1 MTDEEKNSRA
11 AWVALTKVCEELDL
25 PTPVLEPGKLGGY
38 RVTVGTF
45 LAFNDKMSAAIN
57 SCIDFCDGYRAGYNG
72 RIATGDCGPGL
83 VCKKCGQLFC
93 ICGDMS

>member
-11 AWVALTKVCEELDL
+11 AWVALTRVCKELDL

-57 SCIDFCDGYRAGYNG
+57 SCIDFCDGYRAGRTPVTVSPAY
-72 RIATGDCGPGL
+72 L
-83 VCKKCGQLFC
+83 VCKKCGDYADFC